1 MIAYTIMR
9 REHVS
14 REAHRRADYSR
25 RIEEALFGF
34 ALPIAFQQ
42 PDVQICAANK
52 VSGCITATYVGGIAR
67 AVDVDAGK
75 GDEGQTGV
83 IPVYRF
89 ERKRSGWAL
98 SEHRR
103 IVASGTTELVGARE
117 LSDAAVD
124 LLECAVDVSTVIGV
138 AAAAVP
144 LPIRAMRAARHLGE
158 VSLPA
163 RQRSVAFLARHMHV
177 PIEVL
182 PKVQDD

>member
-1 MIAYTIMR
+1 MR

-14 REAHRRADYSR
+14 LEAHRRADYSR

-52 VSGCITATYVGGIAR
+52 VSGRIAATYIGGIAR
-67 AVDVDAGK
+67 TVDVDAGK
-75 GDEGQTGV
+75 GDEEQTGV

-89 ERKRSGWAL
+89 ERKRNGWVL
-98 SEHRR
+98 SKCRR
-103 IVASGTTELVGARE
+103 TVASGTTDVVGTME
-117 LSDAAVD
+117 LSDTAVD
-124 LLECAVDVSTVIGV
+124 LLECAVNMSTVTGV
-138 AAAAVP
+138 AEATAP
-144 LPIRAMRAARHLGE
+144 LSIRAMRAARHLGE
-158 VSLPA
+158 ASLPA

-182 PKVQDD
+182 SKAQDD